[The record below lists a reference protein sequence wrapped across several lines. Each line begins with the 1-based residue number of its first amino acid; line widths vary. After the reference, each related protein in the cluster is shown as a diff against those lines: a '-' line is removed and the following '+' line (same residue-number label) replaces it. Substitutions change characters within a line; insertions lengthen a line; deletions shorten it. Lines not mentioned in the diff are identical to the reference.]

1 MYRSTINAE
10 DLNRIMI
17 MQLNELALFRQQA
30 FVAGKW
36 CDADHQQTSKIL
48 NPATLEVIGTV
59 PNMGKAEAERAIEAA
74 KEAWPL
80 WKNKTAKDRSIIL
93 KKWFDLIISNADELA
108 FILTS
113 EQGKPLAEAKGEIL
127 YAASFIEWFAEEAKR
142 VYGDIIP
149 SPYPDARIVV
159 NKQPIG
165 VVAAI
170 TPWNFPAAMITRKVA
185 PALAAGCPCIVKP
198 VPETPFTALALVD
211 LALQAGVPAEIF
223 SVITGDAV
231 HIGDAIFESDV
242 VRKFTFTGSTPVGKM
257 LLERSA
263 KTLKKVSLELGGN
276 APFIV
281 FDDADL
287 DAAIEGALIA
297 KFRNAGQTCV
307 CVNRFL
313 VQAGI
318 YEKFIAALSQKI
330 QNFNIGNG
338 LEAGHDIGPLINAN
352 AVKKVEAHIQDALD
366 KNGRLVIGGKRHTAG
381 ELFFEPTLIADV
393 TADMDVATQETF
405 GPLAAVFKF
414 ETEQQ
419 AVEMANATEFGLA
432 AYCYTKDL
440 GRAWRMSEQL
450 EYGMVG
456 INKGLISNEVAPFG
470 GIKQSGLGREGSKY
484 GIEDY
489 LEIKYTLFGGLNY
502 E

>member
-1 MYRSTINAE
+1 
-10 DLNRIMI
+10 

-30 FVAGKW
+30 FIAGKW

-48 NPATLEVIGTV
+48 NPATLEIIGTV

-198 VPETPFTALALVD
+198 APETPFTALALVD
-211 LALQAGVPAEIF
+211 LAVQAGVPAEIF

-489 LEIKYTLFGGLNY
+489 LEIKYTLFGGLNI
-502 E
+502 

>member
-1 MYRSTINAE
+1 
-10 DLNRIMI
+10 

-36 CDADHQQTSKIL
+36 CDADHQQISEIL

-198 VPETPFTALALVD
+198 APETPFTALALVD
-211 LALQAGVPAEIF
+211 LAVQAGVPTEIF
-223 SVITGDAV
+223 SVITGDAA

-287 DAAIEGALIA
+287 EAAIEGALIA

-489 LEIKYTLFGGLNY
+489 LEIKYTLFGGLNI
-502 E
+502 

>member
-1 MYRSTINAE
+1 
-10 DLNRIMI
+10 

-30 FVAGKW
+30 FIAGKW

-48 NPATLEVIGTV
+48 NPATLEIIGTV

-93 KKWFDLIISNADELA
+93 KKWFDLIISDADELA

-198 VPETPFTALALVD
+198 APETPFTALALVD
-211 LALQAGVPAEIF
+211 LAVQAGVPAEIF
-223 SVITGDAV
+223 SVITGDAA
-231 HIGDAIFESDV
+231 HIGDAIFESDI

-489 LEIKYTLFGGLNY
+489 LEIKYTLFGGLNI
-502 E
+502 

>member
-1 MYRSTINAE
+1 
-10 DLNRIMI
+10 

-36 CDADHQQTSKIL
+36 CDADHQQTSEIL

-142 VYGDIIP
+142 VCGDIIP

-165 VVAAI
+165 VVTAI

-198 VPETPFTALALVD
+198 APETPFTALALVD
-211 LALQAGVPAEIF
+211 LAVQAGVPAEIF

-489 LEIKYTLFGGLNY
+489 LEIKYTLFGGLNI
-502 E
+502 

>member
-1 MYRSTINAE
+1 
-10 DLNRIMI
+10 

-36 CDADHQQTSKIL
+36 CDADHQQTSEIL
-48 NPATLEVIGTV
+48 NPATLEIIGTV

-149 SPYPDARIVV
+149 SPYSDARIVV

-185 PALAAGCPCIVKP
+185 PTLAAGCPCIVKP
-198 VPETPFTALALVD
+198 APETPFTALALVD

-414 ETEQQ
+414 ATEQQ

-489 LEIKYTLFGGLNY
+489 LEIKYTLFGGLNI
-502 E
+502 

>member
-1 MYRSTINAE
+1 
-10 DLNRIMI
+10 

-36 CDADHQQTSKIL
+36 CDADHQQTSEIL
-48 NPATLEVIGTV
+48 NPATLEIIGTV

-198 VPETPFTALALVD
+198 ARETPFTALALVD

-313 VQAGI
+313 VQASI

-489 LEIKYTLFGGLNY
+489 LEIKYTLFGGLNI
-502 E
+502 

>member
-1 MYRSTINAE
+1 
-10 DLNRIMI
+10 
-17 MQLNELALFRQQA
+17 
-30 FVAGKW
+30 
-36 CDADHQQTSKIL
+36 
-48 NPATLEVIGTV
+48 ATLEIIGTV

-198 VPETPFTALALVD
+198 APETPFTALALVD
-211 LALQAGVPAEIF
+211 LAVQAGVPAEIF

-287 DAAIEGALIA
+287 EAAIEGALIA

-366 KNGRLVIGGKRHTAG
+366 KNGRLVVGGKKHKAG

-414 ETEQQ
+414 ENEQQ

-489 LEIKYTLFGGLNY
+489 LEIKYTLFGGLNI
-502 E
+502 

>member
-36 CDADHQQTSKIL
+36 CDADHQQTSEIL
-48 NPATLEVIGTV
+48 NPATLEIIGTV

-93 KKWFDLIISNADELA
+93 KKWLDLIISNADELA

-198 VPETPFTALALVD
+198 APETPFTALALVD
-211 LALQAGVPAEIF
+211 LAVQAGVPAEIF

-287 DAAIEGALIA
+287 EAAIEGALIA

-366 KNGRLVIGGKRHTAG
+366 KNGRLVVGGKKHKAG

-414 ETEQQ
+414 ENEQQ

-489 LEIKYTLFGGLNY
+489 LEIKYTLFGGLNI
-502 E
+502 

>member
-1 MYRSTINAE
+1 
-10 DLNRIMI
+10 

-48 NPATLEVIGTV
+48 NPATLEIIGTV

-198 VPETPFTALALVD
+198 APETPFTALALVD

-489 LEIKYTLFGGLNY
+489 LEIKYTLFGGLNI
-502 E
+502 

>member
-1 MYRSTINAE
+1 
-10 DLNRIMI
+10 

-36 CDADHQQTSKIL
+36 CDADHQQTSEIL
-48 NPATLEVIGTV
+48 NPATLEIIGTV

-93 KKWFDLIISNADELA
+93 KKWFDLIISNADDLA

-142 VYGDIIP
+142 IYGDIIP

-198 VPETPFTALALVD
+198 APETPFTALALVD
-211 LALQAGVPAEIF
+211 LAVQSGVPAEIF
-223 SVITGDAV
+223 SVITGDAA

-366 KNGRLVIGGKRHTAG
+366 KNGRLVVGGKKHKAG
-381 ELFFEPTLIADV
+381 ELFFEPTLTADV

-489 LEIKYTLFGGLNY
+489 LEIKYTLFGGLNI
-502 E
+502 

>member
-1 MYRSTINAE
+1 
-10 DLNRIMI
+10 

-36 CDADHQQTSKIL
+36 CDADHQQTSEIL

-165 VVAAI
+165 VIAAI

-198 VPETPFTALALVD
+198 APETPFTALALVD
-211 LALQAGVPAEIF
+211 LAVQAGVPAEIF

-313 VQAGI
+313 VQADI

-366 KNGRLVIGGKRHTAG
+366 KNGRLVVGGKRHTAG

-393 TADMDVATQETF
+393 TAGMDVATQETF

-489 LEIKYTLFGGLNY
+489 LEIKYTLFGGLNI
-502 E
+502 

>member
-1 MYRSTINAE
+1 
-10 DLNRIMI
+10 

-36 CDADHQQTSKIL
+36 CDADHQQTSEIL

-198 VPETPFTALALVD
+198 APETPFTALALVD
-211 LALQAGVPAEIF
+211 LAVQAGVPAEIF

-366 KNGRLVIGGKRHTAG
+366 KNGRLVVGGKRHTAG

-489 LEIKYTLFGGLNY
+489 LEIKYTLFGGLNI
-502 E
+502 

>member
-1 MYRSTINAE
+1 
-10 DLNRIMI
+10 

-36 CDADHQQTSKIL
+36 CDADHQQTSEIL

-93 KKWFDLIISNADELA
+93 KKWFDLIISNADDLA

-198 VPETPFTALALVD
+198 APETPFTALALVD
-211 LALQAGVPAEIF
+211 LAVQAGVPAEIF

-352 AVKKVEAHIQDALD
+352 ALKKVEAHIQDALD
-366 KNGRLVIGGKRHTAG
+366 KNGRLVIGGKKHTAG

-489 LEIKYTLFGGLNY
+489 LEIKYTLFGGLNI
-502 E
+502 

>member
-36 CDADHQQTSKIL
+36 CDADHQQTSEIL

-74 KEAWPL
+74 KEAWQL

-198 VPETPFTALALVD
+198 APETPFTALALVD
-211 LALQAGVPAEIF
+211 LAVQAGVPAEIF

-330 QNFNIGNG
+330 QNFHIGNG

-393 TADMDVATQETF
+393 TADMDMATQETF

-489 LEIKYTLFGGLNY
+489 LEIKYTLFGGLNI
-502 E
+502 

>member
-1 MYRSTINAE
+1 
-10 DLNRIMI
+10 

-36 CDADHQQTSKIL
+36 CDADYQQTSEIL
-48 NPATLEVIGTV
+48 NPATLEIIGTV

-198 VPETPFTALALVD
+198 APETPFTALALVD
-211 LALQAGVPAEIF
+211 LAVQAGVPAEIF

-352 AVKKVEAHIQDALD
+352 AVRKVEAHIQDALD
-366 KNGRLVIGGKRHTAG
+366 KNGRLVVGGKKHKAG

-405 GPLAAVFKF
+405 GPLAAIFKF

-489 LEIKYTLFGGLNY
+489 LEIKYTLFGGLNI
-502 E
+502 

>member
-1 MYRSTINAE
+1 
-10 DLNRIMI
+10 
-17 MQLNELALFRQQA
+17 MQLKDMSLFHQQA
-30 FVAGKW
+30 FVAGQW
-36 CDADHQQTSKIL
+36 CDADNLQRTDIY
-48 NPATLEVIGTV
+48 NPATQEIIGTV
-59 PNMGKAEAERAIEAA
+59 PNMGKTEAERAIQVATIAWAA
-74 KEAWPL
+74 

-93 KKWFDLIISNADELA
+93 KRWFELMVEQADELA

-113 EQGKPLAEAKGEIL
+113 EQGKPLAEARGEIL
-127 YAASFIEWFAEEAKR
+127 YAASFVEWFAEEAKR
-142 VYGDIIP
+142 VYGDIVP

-159 NKQPIG
+159 QKQAIG

-185 PALAAGCPCIVKP
+185 PALAVGCPCIVKP
-198 VPETPFTALALVD
+198 APETPFTALALVD
-211 LALQAGVPAEIF
+211 LAVQAGIPAEIF

-231 HIGDAIFESDV
+231 TIGDSIFESDA

-257 LLERSA
+257 LYQRSA
-263 KTLKKVSLELGGN
+263 QTLKKVSLELGGN

-297 KFRNAGQTCV
+297 KYRNAGQTCV

-318 YEKFIAALSQKI
+318 YDKFINALSEKVSA
-330 QNFNIGNG
+330 FKIGNG
-338 LEAGHDIGPLINAN
+338 LDDDSEIGPLINLN
-352 AVKKVEAHIQDALD
+352 AVKKVEAHVQDALS
-366 KNGRLVIGGKRHTAG
+366 KAARLVTGGQRHSAG
-381 ELFFEPTLIADV
+381 ELFYQPTIIADV
-393 TADMDVATQETF
+393 TAEMDVATQETF

-419 AVEMANATEFGLA
+419 ALEMANATEFGLA

-489 LEIKYTLFGGLNY
+489 LEIKYTLFGGLNR
-502 E
+502 

>member
-1 MYRSTINAE
+1 
-10 DLNRIMI
+10 

-36 CDADHQQTSKIL
+36 CDADHQQTSEII
-48 NPATLEVIGTV
+48 NPATLEIIGTV

-198 VPETPFTALALVD
+198 APETPFTALALVD
-211 LALQAGVPAEIF
+211 LAVQAGVPAEIF
-223 SVITGDAV
+223 SVITGDAA

-318 YEKFIAALSQKI
+318 YEKFIATLSQKI

-405 GPLAAVFKF
+405 GPLAAIFKF

-489 LEIKYTLFGGLNY
+489 LEIKYTLFGGLNI
-502 E
+502 

>member
-1 MYRSTINAE
+1 
-10 DLNRIMI
+10 

-36 CDADHQQTSKIL
+36 CDADHQQTSEIL
-48 NPATLEVIGTV
+48 NPATLEIIGTV

-185 PALAAGCPCIVKP
+185 PALAAGCTCIVKP
-198 VPETPFTALALVD
+198 APETPFTALALVD
-211 LALQAGVPAEIF
+211 LAVQAGVPAEIF
-223 SVITGDAV
+223 SVITGDAA

-489 LEIKYTLFGGLNY
+489 LEIKYSLFGGLNY

>member
-1 MYRSTINAE
+1 
-10 DLNRIMI
+10 

-36 CDADHQQTSKIL
+36 CDADHQQTSEIL

-59 PNMGKAEAERAIEAA
+59 PNMGKAETERAIEAA

-93 KKWFDLIISNADELA
+93 KKWFDLIISNADDLA
-108 FILTS
+108 LILTS

-198 VPETPFTALALVD
+198 APETPFTALALVD
-211 LALQAGVPAEIF
+211 LAVQAGVSAEIF

-352 AVKKVEAHIQDALD
+352 AVKKVETHIQDALD
-366 KNGRLVIGGKRHTAG
+366 KNGRLVIGGKKHTAG

-489 LEIKYTLFGGLNY
+489 LEIKYTLFGGLNI
-502 E
+502 

>member
-1 MYRSTINAE
+1 
-10 DLNRIMI
+10 
-17 MQLNELALFRQQA
+17 
-30 FVAGKW
+30 
-36 CDADHQQTSKIL
+36 
-48 NPATLEVIGTV
+48 
-59 PNMGKAEAERAIEAA
+59 
-74 KEAWPL
+74 
-80 WKNKTAKDRSIIL
+80 
-93 KKWFDLIISNADELA
+93 WFDLIISNADELA

-198 VPETPFTALALVD
+198 APETPFTALALVD
-211 LALQAGVPAEIF
+211 LAVQAGVPAEIF

-287 DAAIEGALIA
+287 EAAIEGALIA

-366 KNGRLVIGGKRHTAG
+366 KNGRLVVGGKKHKAG

-414 ETEQQ
+414 ENEQQ

-489 LEIKYTLFGGLNY
+489 LEIKYTLFGGLNI
-502 E
+502 

>member
-1 MYRSTINAE
+1 
-10 DLNRIMI
+10 

-36 CDADHQQTSKIL
+36 CDADHQQTSEIL
-48 NPATLEVIGTV
+48 NPATLEIIGTV

-93 KKWFDLIISNADELA
+93 KKWFDLIISNADDLA

-142 VYGDIIP
+142 IYGDIIP

-198 VPETPFTALALVD
+198 APETPFTALALVD
-211 LALQAGVPAEIF
+211 LAVQAGVPAEIF

-366 KNGRLVIGGKRHTAG
+366 KNGRLVVGGKKHKAG

-405 GPLAAVFKF
+405 GPLAAIFKF

-489 LEIKYTLFGGLNY
+489 LEIKYTLFGGLNI
-502 E
+502 

>member
-36 CDADHQQTSKIL
+36 CDADHQQTSEIL
-48 NPATLEVIGTV
+48 NPATLEIIGTV

-185 PALAAGCPCIVKP
+185 PALVAGCPCIVKP
-198 VPETPFTALALVD
+198 APETPFTALALVD
-211 LALQAGVPAEIF
+211 LAVQAGVPAEIF
-223 SVITGDAV
+223 SVITGDAA

-318 YEKFIAALSQKI
+318 YEKFIATLSQKI

-489 LEIKYTLFGGLNY
+489 LEIKYTLFGGLNI
-502 E
+502 

>member
-1 MYRSTINAE
+1 
-10 DLNRIMI
+10 

-36 CDADHQQTSKIL
+36 CDADHQQTSEIL
-48 NPATLEVIGTV
+48 NPATLEIIGTV

-198 VPETPFTALALVD
+198 APETPFTALALVD
-211 LALQAGVPAEIF
+211 LAVQAGVPAEIF
-223 SVITGDAV
+223 SVITGDAA

-318 YEKFIAALSQKI
+318 YEKFIATLSQKI

-405 GPLAAVFKF
+405 GPLAAIFKF

-470 GIKQSGLGREGSKY
+470 GIKQSGLGREGCKY

-489 LEIKYTLFGGLNY
+489 LEIKYTLFGGLNI
-502 E
+502 

>member
-1 MYRSTINAE
+1 
-10 DLNRIMI
+10 

-36 CDADHQQTSKIL
+36 CDADHQQISEIL

-198 VPETPFTALALVD
+198 APETPFTALALVD
-211 LALQAGVPAEIF
+211 LAVQAGVPAEIF
-223 SVITGDAV
+223 SVITGDAA

-287 DAAIEGALIA
+287 DAAIQGALIA

-330 QNFNIGNG
+330 QNCNIGNG

>member
-1 MYRSTINAE
+1 
-10 DLNRIMI
+10 

-36 CDADHQQTSKIL
+36 CDADHQQTSEIL

-93 KKWFDLIISNADELA
+93 KKWFDLIISNADDLA

-198 VPETPFTALALVD
+198 APETPFTALALVD
-211 LALQAGVPAEIF
+211 LAVQAGVPAEIF

-366 KNGRLVIGGKRHTAG
+366 KNGRLVIGGKKHTAG

-489 LEIKYTLFGGLNY
+489 LEIKYTLFGGLNI
-502 E
+502 

>member
-1 MYRSTINAE
+1 
-10 DLNRIMI
+10 
-17 MQLNELALFRQQA
+17 
-30 FVAGKW
+30 V
-36 CDADHQQTSKIL
+36 
-48 NPATLEVIGTV
+48 VIGTV

-93 KKWFDLIISNADELA
+93 KKWFDLIISNADDLA

-142 VYGDIIP
+142 IYGDIIP

-198 VPETPFTALALVD
+198 APETPFTALALVD
-211 LALQAGVPAEIF
+211 LAVQAGVPAEIF
-223 SVITGDAV
+223 SVITGDAA

-318 YEKFIAALSQKI
+318 YEKFIATLSQKI

-405 GPLAAVFKF
+405 GPLAAIFKF
-414 ETEQQ
+414 ENEQQ

-489 LEIKYTLFGGLNY
+489 LEIKYTLFGGLNI
-502 E
+502 

>member
-1 MYRSTINAE
+1 
-10 DLNRIMI
+10 

-36 CDADHQQTSKIL
+36 CDADHQQTSEIL
-48 NPATLEVIGTV
+48 NPATLEVIGIV

-93 KKWFDLIISNADELA
+93 KKWFDLIISNADDLA

-198 VPETPFTALALVD
+198 APETPFTALALVD
-211 LALQAGVPAEIF
+211 LAVQAGVPPEIF

-318 YEKFIAALSQKI
+318 YEKFIDALSQKI
-330 QNFNIGNG
+330 QNFNIGSG

-366 KNGRLVIGGKRHTAG
+366 KKGRLVIGGKKHKAG

-470 GIKQSGLGREGSKY
+470 GIKHSGLGREGSKY

-489 LEIKYTLFGGLNY
+489 LEIKYTLFGGLNI
-502 E
+502 

>member
-1 MYRSTINAE
+1 
-10 DLNRIMI
+10 

-36 CDADHQQTSKIL
+36 CDADHQQTSEIL

-93 KKWFDLIISNADELA
+93 KKWFVLIISNADELA

-198 VPETPFTALALVD
+198 APETPFTALALVD

-366 KNGRLVIGGKRHTAG
+366 KNGRLVVGGKKHKAG

>member
-1 MYRSTINAE
+1 
-10 DLNRIMI
+10 
-17 MQLNELALFRQQA
+17 LFRQQA

-36 CDADHQQTSKIL
+36 CDADHQQTSEIL
-48 NPATLEVIGTV
+48 NPATLEIIGTV

-198 VPETPFTALALVD
+198 APETPFTALALVD
-211 LALQAGVPAEIF
+211 LAVQAGVPAEIF

-287 DAAIEGALIA
+287 EAAIEGALIA

-366 KNGRLVIGGKRHTAG
+366 KNGRLVVGGKKHKAG

-414 ETEQQ
+414 ENEQQ

-489 LEIKYTLFGGLNY
+489 LEIKYTLFGGLNI
-502 E
+502 

>member
-1 MYRSTINAE
+1 
-10 DLNRIMI
+10 

-36 CDADHQQTSKIL
+36 CDADHQQTSEIS

-93 KKWFDLIISNADELA
+93 KKWFDLIISNADDLA

-198 VPETPFTALALVD
+198 APETPFTALALVD
-211 LALQAGVPAEIF
+211 LAVQAGVPAEIF

-366 KNGRLVIGGKRHTAG
+366 KNGRLVIGGKKHVAG

-419 AVEMANATEFGLA
+419 AVKMANATEFGLA

-489 LEIKYTLFGGLNY
+489 LEIKYTLFGGLNI
-502 E
+502 

>member
-36 CDADHQQTSKIL
+36 CDADHQQTSEIL

-198 VPETPFTALALVD
+198 APETPFTALALVD
-211 LALQAGVPAEIF
+211 LAVQAGVPAEIF

-366 KNGRLVIGGKRHTAG
+366 KNGRLVVGGKRHTAG

>member
-1 MYRSTINAE
+1 
-10 DLNRIMI
+10 

-198 VPETPFTALALVD
+198 APETPFTALALVD
-211 LALQAGVPAEIF
+211 LAVQAGVPAKIF
-223 SVITGDAV
+223 SVITGDAA

-318 YEKFIAALSQKI
+318 YEKFIATLSQKI

-489 LEIKYTLFGGLNY
+489 LEIKYTLFGGLNI
-502 E
+502 

>member
-1 MYRSTINAE
+1 
-10 DLNRIMI
+10 

-170 TPWNFPAAMITRKVA
+170 TPWNFPAAMITCKVA

-198 VPETPFTALALVD
+198 APETPFTALALVD

>member
-1 MYRSTINAE
+1 
-10 DLNRIMI
+10 
-17 MQLNELALFRQQA
+17 MQLNAMLLFHQQA
-30 FVAGKW
+30 FVAGQW
-36 CDADHQQTSKIL
+36 CDADSHQSTDIY
-48 NPATLEVIGTV
+48 NPATQEIIGSV
-59 PNMGKAEAERAIEAA
+59 PNMGKAEAERTIKAA
-74 KEAWPL
+74 VAGWAA

-93 KKWFDLIISNADELA
+93 KKWFGLMIEKADELA

-113 EQGKPLAEAKGEIL
+113 EQGKPLAEARGEIL
-127 YAASFIEWFAEEAKR
+127 YAASFVEWFAEEAKR
-142 VYGDIIP
+142 VYGDVIP
-149 SPYPDARIVV
+149 SPYTDARIVV
-159 NKQPIG
+159 HKQAIG

-198 VPETPFTALALVD
+198 APETPFTALALVD
-211 LALQAGVPAEIF
+211 LAVQAGVPADIF

-231 HIGDAIFESDV
+231 SIGDAIFESHE
-242 VRKFTFTGSTPVGKM
+242 VRKFTFTGSTPVGK
-257 LLERSA
+257 LLYQRSA
-263 KTLKKVSLELGGN
+263 QTLKKVSLELGGN

-297 KFRNAGQTCV
+297 KYRNAGQTCV

-318 YEKFIAALSQKI
+318 YDKFIAALSEKV
-330 QNFNIGNG
+330 NALKIGNG
-338 LEAGHDIGPLINAN
+338 LDQGIEIGPLINTN
-352 AVKKVEAHIQDALD
+352 AVKKVEAHVADALA
-366 KNGRLVIGGKRHTAG
+366 KSARLVTGGKRHHAG
-381 ELFFEPTLIADV
+381 ELFYQPTIIADV
-393 TADMDVATQETF
+393 NADMDVATQETF
-405 GPLAAVFKF
+405 GPLAAIFKF
-414 ETEQQ
+414 ETERQ
-419 AVEMANATEFGLA
+419 AVDMANATEFGLA

-470 GIKQSGLGREGSKY
+470 GMKQSGLGREGSKY

-489 LEIKYTLFGGLNY
+489 LEIKYTLFGGLNA
-502 E
+502 

>member
-1 MYRSTINAE
+1 
-10 DLNRIMI
+10 

-36 CDADHQQTSKIL
+36 CDADHQQTSEIL

-165 VVAAI
+165 VIAAV

-198 VPETPFTALALVD
+198 APETPFTALALVD
-211 LALQAGVPAEIF
+211 LAVQAGVPAEIF

-489 LEIKYTLFGGLNY
+489 LEIKYTLFGGLNI
-502 E
+502 